1 MSKISKEIKRL
12 EGEYKHWGREYV
24 TTTCKE
30 VKIVSL
36 HFMEQCINSLRKVN
50 PSYNLKRLKKLTPIE
65 IRRKNLIDLERK

>member
-12 EGEYKHWGREYV
+12 EGEYEHWGKEYR
-24 TTTCKE
+24 TTTCLE
-30 VKIVSL
+30 VKTVSL
-36 HFMEQCINSLRKVN
+36 HFMEQCINSLRKIN